1 MKHFNEQIS
10 KAKTIAITGHIHPD
24 GDCIGSCLALKQY
37 ILDNYSGKK
46 VDVYLE
52 SISTEFR
59 FLSHA
64 QEIITESKDDESYDL
79 FFVLDC
85 GSEDRYEPF
94 AAMVRCAKTLIGID
108 HHISNDGFGDFY
120 KIDPQASATCEVLC
134 QIFEEDKISKECASA
149 YTQESCMIP
158 ECLSIQIQHVKRWNM
173 RECYWRRVFQL
184 QRSLMRH
191 FIRRHLYK
199 ISC

>member
-94 AAMVRCAKTLIGID
+94 ATMVRVMMDLGTFIRSIHRRVQLVKFCARFLKRIRFQK
-108 HHISNDGFGDFY
+108 NV
-120 KIDPQASATCEVLC
+120 P
-134 QIFEEDKISKECASA
+134 SA
-149 YTQESCMIP
+149 YTQESCTIP

>member
-1 MKHFNEQIS
+1 MGVRMKHFNEQIS

-94 AAMVRCAKTLIGID
+94 ATMVRCAKTLIGID

-134 QIFEEDKISKECASA
+134 QIFEEDKITKE
-149 YTQESCMIP
+149 
-158 ECLSIQIQHVKRWNM
+158 
-173 RECYWRRVFQL
+173 
-184 QRSLMRH
+184 
-191 FIRRHLYK
+191 
-199 ISC
+199 

>member
-94 AAMVRCAKTLIGID
+94 ANNGQMCKNID
-108 HHISNDGFGDFY
+108 RN
-120 KIDPQASATCEVLC
+120 
-134 QIFEEDKISKECASA
+134 
-149 YTQESCMIP
+149 
-158 ECLSIQIQHVKRWNM
+158 
-173 RECYWRRVFQL
+173 
-184 QRSLMRH
+184 RSS
-191 FIRRHLYK
+191 YQ
-199 ISC
+199 

>member
-64 QEIITESKDDESYDL
+64 QEIITESKDDESYSGKGRPPAQTYL
-79 FFVLDC
+79 VNPHI
-85 GSEDRYEPF
+85 YE
-94 AAMVRCAKTLIGID
+94 
-108 HHISNDGFGDFY
+108 
-120 KIDPQASATCEVLC
+120 Q
-134 QIFEEDKISKECASA
+134 
-149 YTQESCMIP
+149 
-158 ECLSIQIQHVKRWNM
+158 
-173 RECYWRRVFQL
+173 
-184 QRSLMRH
+184 
-191 FIRRHLYK
+191 
-199 ISC
+199 

>member
-64 QEIITESKDDESYDL
+64 QEIIKAMICFL
-79 FFVLDC
+79 FQIVAL
-85 GSEDRYEPF
+85 
-94 AAMVRCAKTLIGID
+94 
-108 HHISNDGFGDFY
+108 
-120 KIDPQASATCEVLC
+120 KIV
-134 QIFEEDKISKECASA
+134 
-149 YTQESCMIP
+149 MN
-158 ECLSIQIQHVKRWNM
+158 H
-173 RECYWRRVFQL
+173 L
-184 QRSLMRH
+184 QQWSDVQKH
-191 FIRRHLYK
+191 
-199 ISC
+199 

>member
-64 QEIITESKDDESYDL
+64 QESIIISVMMDL
-79 FFVLDC
+79 GTFIRSIHRRVQLVKF
-85 GSEDRYEPF
+85 
-94 AAMVRCAKTLIGID
+94 CARFLKRIRFQKNVP
-108 HHISNDGFGDFY
+108 S
-120 KIDPQASATCEVLC
+120 V
-134 QIFEEDKISKECASA
+134 
-149 YTQESCMIP
+149 YTQESCTIP

>member
-52 SISTEFR
+52 SISTELSVMMDLGTFIRSIHRRVQLVKFCAR
-59 FLSHA
+59 FLKRIRF
-64 QEIITESKDDESYDL
+64 QKN
-79 FFVLDC
+79 V
-85 GSEDRYEPF
+85 P
-94 AAMVRCAKTLIGID
+94 
-108 HHISNDGFGDFY
+108 
-120 KIDPQASATCEVLC
+120 
-134 QIFEEDKISKECASA
+134 SA
-149 YTQESCMIP
+149 YTQESCTIP

>member
-59 FLSHA
+59 F
-64 QEIITESKDDESYDL
+64 
-79 FFVLDC
+79 F
-85 GSEDRYEPF
+85 
-94 AAMVRCAKTLIGID
+94 
-108 HHISNDGFGDFY
+108 
-120 KIDPQASATCEVLC
+120 
-134 QIFEEDKISKECASA
+134 
-149 YTQESCMIP
+149 ESCAGVSSRSRKMMKAMI
-158 ECLSIQIQHVKRWNM
+158 CFL
-173 RECYWRRVFQL
+173 F
-184 QRSLMRH
+184 
-191 FIRRHLYK
+191 
-199 ISC
+199 

>member
-64 QEIITESKDDESYDL
+64 QEIILSLIHIQMCIRDRRYH
-79 FFVLDC
+79 
-85 GSEDRYEPF
+85 GS
-94 AAMVRCAKTLIGID
+94 
-108 HHISNDGFGDFY
+108 H
-120 KIDPQASATCEVLC
+120 
-134 QIFEEDKISKECASA
+134 
-149 YTQESCMIP
+149 
-158 ECLSIQIQHVKRWNM
+158 
-173 RECYWRRVFQL
+173 
-184 QRSLMRH
+184 
-191 FIRRHLYK
+191 
-199 ISC
+199 

>member
-85 GSEDRYEPF
+85 GSEDRGFESHLPP
-94 AAMVRCAKTLIGID
+94 AKKRK
-108 HHISNDGFGDFY
+108 F
-120 KIDPQASATCEVLC
+120 ER
-134 QIFEEDKISKECASA
+134 IFLFFCYCPNNPPKGGNV
-149 YTQESCMIP
+149 ESM
-158 ECLSIQIQHVKRWNM
+158 
-173 RECYWRRVFQL
+173 
-184 QRSLMRH
+184 
-191 FIRRHLYK
+191 
-199 ISC
+199 

>member
-85 GSEDRYEPF
+85 GSEDRGFESLHPPHF
-94 AAMVRCAKTLIGID
+94 LFLPDSPVGVNIGM
-108 HHISNDGFGDFY
+108 SPSGKAPDFDSG
-120 KIDPQASATCEVLC
+120 IRR
-134 QIFEEDKISKECASA
+134 F
-149 YTQESCMIP
+149 ESCHP
-158 ECLSIQIQHVKRWNM
+158 SH
-173 RECYWRRVFQL
+173 RRSKVTLLRIFCIMT
-184 QRSLMRH
+184 R
-191 FIRRHLYK
+191 
-199 ISC
+199 

>member
-59 FLSHA
+59 FLSQRRRSSQSRKMMKA
-64 QEIITESKDDESYDL
+64 MICFL
-79 FFVLDC
+79 F
-85 GSEDRYEPF
+85 
-94 AAMVRCAKTLIGID
+94 
-108 HHISNDGFGDFY
+108 
-120 KIDPQASATCEVLC
+120 
-134 QIFEEDKISKECASA
+134 
-149 YTQESCMIP
+149 
-158 ECLSIQIQHVKRWNM
+158 
-173 RECYWRRVFQL
+173 
-184 QRSLMRH
+184 
-191 FIRRHLYK
+191 
-199 ISC
+199 

>member
-85 GSEDRYEPF
+85 GSEDR
-94 AAMVRCAKTLIGID
+94 
-108 HHISNDGFGDFY
+108 GF
-120 KIDPQASATCEVLC
+120 
-134 QIFEEDKISKECASA
+134 
-149 YTQESCMIP
+149 ES
-158 ECLSIQIQHVKRWNM
+158 
-173 RECYWRRVFQL
+173 L
-184 QRSLMRH
+184 QSP
-191 FIRRHLYK
+191 
-199 ISC
+199 

>member
-85 GSEDRYEPF
+85 GSEDRGFESLHSPHF
-94 AAMVRCAKTLIGID
+94 LFLCRILPICARGCRQAVRHRTLTPVCVG
-108 HHISNDGFGDFY
+108 SN
-120 KIDPQASATCEVLC
+120 PA
-134 QIFEEDKISKECASA
+134 
-149 YTQESCMIP
+149 IP
-158 ECLSIQIQHVKRWNM
+158 AI
-173 RECYWRRVFQL
+173 
-184 QRSLMRH
+184 
-191 FIRRHLYK
+191 
-199 ISC
+199 

>member
-108 HHISNDGFGDFY
+108 HHISNDGFG
-120 KIDPQASATCEVLC
+120 
-134 QIFEEDKISKECASA
+134 
-149 YTQESCMIP
+149 
-158 ECLSIQIQHVKRWNM
+158 LSLIHI
-173 RECYWRRVFQL
+173 
-184 QRSLMRH
+184 
-191 FIRRHLYK
+191 
-199 ISC
+199 